1 MEKRGPETQA
11 PSLSA
16 MREAKPL
23 RYRRIVAKAGTAL
36 LTGGNERLDLG
47 VMSSLVSQIATLRR
61 RGAEVLLVSSG
72 AVAAGRHALGIG
84 DTKRR
89 DTPFRQVL
97 AAVGQS
103 KLMHAWEQLFAWEG
117 ITVAQAL
124 LTRRDTT
131 DRLAYL
137 NIRNTLLALL
147 DLSVV
152 PILNENDV
160 VAVEELEGEV
170 FGDNDTLSA
179 MVATIVDADLLVLLS
194 DVQGLFSAD
203 PHLHPDARLLPQV
216 DVIDEEVLRMAGGSA
231 SGRGRGGMLTKLE
244 AARLCTASGTGVVIC
259 HGREPQVLVRL
270 AEGESVGTF
279 FPPIVSH
286 RESRKRWLLG
296 ACSPRDG
303 VVVDAGAV
311 EALRA
316 HRSLLPVGVVEVRG
330 DFPRGEV
337 ISILGADGKR
347 VAVGIANYS
356 AQDLRL
362 IKGKRSDRIAA
373 ILGYTY
379 GQEVVHAN
387 NMVVL

>member
-1 MEKRGPETQA
+1 MEKQRPNENALSLSPET
-11 PSLSA
+11 
-16 MREAKPL
+16 RPL

-36 LTGGNERLDLG
+36 LTGGTPRLDLG
-47 VMSSLVSQIATLRR
+47 VMASIVSQVASLRR
-61 RGAEVLLVSSG
+61 RDAQVLLVSSG
-72 AVAAGRHALGIG
+72 AVAAGRHALGIS
-84 DTKRR
+84 DAKRR

-131 DRLAYL
+131 DRLSYL
-137 NIRNTLLALL
+137 NVRNTLLSLL
-147 DLSVV
+147 DLGVV

-194 DVQGLFSAD
+194 DVPGLFTAD
-203 PHLHPDARLLPQV
+203 PHLHPDARLLSRV
-216 DVIDEEVLRMAGGSA
+216 EVIDEDILRMAGGSF
-231 SGRGRGGMLTKLE
+231 SGRGRGGMITKLE

-259 HGREPQVLVRL
+259 HGREPNALVRL
-270 AEGESVGTF
+270 AEGESIGTF
-279 FPPIVSH
+279 FPPTVSH
-286 RESRKRWLLG
+286 RESRERWLLG
-296 ACSPRDG
+296 ACSPRDA
-303 VVVDAGAV
+303 VVVDIGAV
-311 EALRA
+311 EALRQ
-316 HRSLLPVGVVEVRG
+316 HKSLLPVGVVEVRG

-337 ISILGADGKR
+337 ISILGPEGKR

-356 AQDLRL
+356 AEDLRR
-362 IKGKRSDRIAA
+362 IKGKRSDRIASV
-373 ILGYTY
+373 LGYTY
-379 GQEVVHAN
+379 GQEVVHSN